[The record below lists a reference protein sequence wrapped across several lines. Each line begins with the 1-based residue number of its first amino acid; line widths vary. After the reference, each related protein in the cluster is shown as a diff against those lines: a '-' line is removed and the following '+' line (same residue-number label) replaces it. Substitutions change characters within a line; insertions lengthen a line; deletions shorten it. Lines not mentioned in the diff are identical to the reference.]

1 MLRLAVFHRKPL
13 PPGLVKVALCFT
25 GRIRIGTF
33 LLVGPQAMNVA
44 IDNQTKDWALNRCAE
59 CSVLDSSLGDDL
71 AECRAALEGASV
83 SDFEPATLRAA
94 FETLVMG
101 KKPSSGFL
109 ALRDTGAIA
118 WMMPELAQGFGL
130 SQNEYH
136 VHDIFFHSIFACDA
150 SNLDLALRLAG
161 LLHDIGKFRTRRMGE
176 DGQPTFHNHEV
187 VGARQTVRILKRLGF
202 DEPLIERVTF
212 LVRHHMFHYTPE
224 WTDQAVRKF
233 MRRVSPE
240 QMRDLIELRIADRK
254 ASGKR
259 ASVPRPVYDFLS
271 HMERIRKEDMRMK
284 VRDLAID
291 GHRLMQ
297 MGLEPGP
304 AMGEL
309 LNALLQR
316 VTSGELENEAEAL
329 ELAAQALIG
338 RIPVGGGVG

>member
-1 MLRLAVFHRKPL
+1 MNSLSPALDFS
-13 PPGLVKVALCFT
+13 PGA
-25 GRIRIGTF
+25 
-33 LLVGPQAMNVA
+33 
-44 IDNQTKDWALNRCAE
+44 WALRRCAE
-59 CSVLDSSLGDDL
+59 CAVTGLGLGTD
-71 AECRAALEGASV
+71 AGAVREALETASIK
-83 SDFEPATLRAA
+83 DFPPALLRAT
-94 FETLVMG
+94 FESLVLG
-101 KKPSSGFL
+101 QKPSAGFL
-109 ALRDTGAIA
+109 ALRDSGALA
-118 WMMPELAQGFGL
+118 WMIPELSQGVGL

-150 SNLDLALRLAG
+150 SRQDLALRLAG
-161 LLHDIGKFRTRRMGE
+161 LLHDIGKSKTRRMGA

-187 VGARQTVRILKRLGF
+187 VGARQTIRILTRLGF
-202 DEPLIERVTF
+202 DEELITRVTF

-233 MRRVSPE
+233 MRRVDPE
-240 QMRDLIELRIADRK
+240 QMRDLIDLRIADRK

-304 AMGEL
+304 QMGTVLNRL
-309 LNALLQR
+309 LEM
-316 VTSGELENEAEAL
+316 VTSGDVENTSDALEAEAL
-329 ELAAQALIG
+329 KLMGA
-338 RIPVGGGVG
+338 PVAGGVL

>member
-1 MLRLAVFHRKPL
+1 MTATVEPATRVW
-13 PPGLVKVALCFT
+13 
-25 GRIRIGTF
+25 
-33 LLVGPQAMNVA
+33 A
-44 IDNQTKDWALNRCAE
+44 INRCAA
-59 CSVLDSSLGDDL
+59 CSVHDASL
-71 AECRAALEGASV
+71 AEDLEACKDALSGASL
-83 SDFEPATLRAA
+83 SDFESGVLRQA

-101 KKPSSGFL
+101 QKPSSGFL
-109 ALRDTGAIA
+109 ALRDAGALA
-118 WMMPELAQGFGL
+118 WLIPELAQGYGL

-136 VHDIFFHSIFACDA
+136 VHDIFFHCIFACDA
-150 SNLDLALRLAG
+150 SQPDLALRLAG
-161 LLHDIGKFRTRRMGE
+161 LLHDIGKSRTRRMGE
-176 DGQPTFHNHEV
+176 DGVPTFHNHEV
-187 VGARQTVRILKRLGF
+187 VGARQTVRILKRIGF
-202 DEPLIERVTF
+202 DDELIDRVTF
-212 LVRHHMFHYTPE
+212 LVRNHMFHYTPD

-291 GHRLMQ
+291 GHRLME

-309 LNALLQR
+309 LNRLLAR
-316 VTSGELENEAEAL
+316 VTSGELENEAPAL
-329 ELAAQALIG
+329 ESAALAMME
-338 RIPVGGGVG
+338 RVPVSGGAG

>member
-1 MLRLAVFHRKPL
+1 MNAV
-13 PPGLVKVALCFT
+13 T
-25 GRIRIGTF
+25 NS
-33 LLVGPQAMNVA
+33 QARA
-44 IDNQTKDWALNRCAE
+44 WALNRCAE
-59 CSVLDSSLGDDL
+59 CSVFDSSPGEDL
-71 AECRAALEGASV
+71 ADCRAALEGASI
-83 SDFEPATLRAA
+83 SDFEPAFLRTV

-109 ALRDTGAIA
+109 ALRETGALA
-118 WMMPELAQGFGL
+118 WTMPELAQGSGL

-150 SNLDLALRLAG
+150 SNPDLALRLAG
-161 LLHDIGKFRTRRMGE
+161 LLHDIGKSRTRRMGA

-187 VGARQTVRILKRLGF
+187 VGARQTIRILKRLGF

-309 LNALLQR
+309 LNALLLR
-316 VTSGELENEAEAL
+316 VTSGDLENEPEAL
-329 ELAAQALIG
+329 ELAALSLMG
-338 RIPVGGGVG
+338 RTPVGGGVG

>member
-1 MLRLAVFHRKPL
+1 MNALL
-13 PPGLVKVALCFT
+13 PTADFSPGA
-25 GRIRIGTF
+25 
-33 LLVGPQAMNVA
+33 
-44 IDNQTKDWALNRCAE
+44 WALRRCAE
-59 CSVLDSSLGDDL
+59 CAVTGIGLGSD
-71 AECRAALEGASV
+71 AGAVREALETASLK
-83 SDFEPATLRAA
+83 DFAPAFLR
-94 FETLVMG
+94 ETFQSLVLG
-101 KKPSSGFL
+101 QKPSEGFL
-109 ALRDTGAIA
+109 ALRDSGALS
-118 WMMPELAQGFGL
+118 WMIPELAQGLGL

-150 SNLDLALRLAG
+150 SQPDLALRLAG
-161 LLHDIGKFRTRRMGE
+161 LLHDIGKSKTRRMGA

-187 VGARQTVRILKRLGF
+187 VGARQTIRILTRLGF
-202 DEPLIERVTF
+202 DEELITRVTF

-233 MRRVSPE
+233 MRRVNPE

-304 AMGEL
+304 HMGVILNRL
-309 LNALLQR
+309 LEM
-316 VTSGELENEAEAL
+316 VTSGDVENNAQSLEE
-329 ELAAQALIG
+329 QAVMLMNT
-338 RIPVGGGVG
+338 PVAGGVA